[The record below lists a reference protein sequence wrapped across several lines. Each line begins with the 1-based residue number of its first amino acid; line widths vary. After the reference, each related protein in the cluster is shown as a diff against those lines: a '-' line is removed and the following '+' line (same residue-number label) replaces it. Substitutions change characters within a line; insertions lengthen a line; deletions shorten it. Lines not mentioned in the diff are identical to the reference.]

1 MALSGILRV
10 FSLAI
15 VGVVALVLVQPR
27 EARGCLCHYRSPDWQ
42 VAHSP
47 LILIGRIEKVEDV
60 PPDPEMDGE
69 GDRARP
75 SLAHVRIQRILKGRY
90 EQETVRVRSG
100 PIRSCSPFPRYVHFQ
115 VGDHWLFI
123 LPVYPEQSEAPLMWG
138 GSLRE
143 LRDTEMI
150 EARIA
155 RCRAYRGAYLDE
167 IHREQPEVFA
177 AATALAKE
185 MREAAKQW
193 PAPRPIIGPDV
204 ETGFTEFYADPE
216 AAEAKE
222 EQLSKRLARAGVE
235 EIRTAQALDWLRDEP
250 RCWVRHPLWLRSLR
264 DCVSERE
271 EQIAA
276 VEKRRIR
283 KLLRHAGV
291 EQPRIE
297 EYVAAIE
304 EERRFSEDL
313 EFPVSW
319 PYWHGRDES
328 KVDLTTDFIV
338 SYHSYDRGAM
348 FPAYVGGSSDFSRLN
363 PERVKPIIA
372 ALWGSDDER
381 LRRLASGVIKRVPG
395 TVFVNLVL
403 TDLESGRVY
412 AWQSLENRASDQET
426 AARLAAMIDL
436 ASKEYTPWGI
446 AAMWSSLRRGECFHD
461 VCIRK
466 AIEALTQRETKA
478 AKKAQGQ
485 RAEEKH
491 LAVERDEVAVA
502 LHQYLDAAM
511 RSRKAAESSSRSAE
525 DYRKWFEG
533 RREK

>member
-1 MALSGILRV
+1 MI
-10 FSLAI
+10 
-15 VGVVALVLVQPR
+15 ALVLVQPR

-47 LILIGRIEKVEDV
+47 LILIGRIEKVEDLH
-60 PPDPEMDGE
+60 PDPEMDGK
-69 GDRARP
+69 GDRTRP

-90 EQETVRVRSG
+90 EQKTVRVRSG
-100 PIRSCSPFPRYVHFQ
+100 PIRSCSPFPCYVHFQ

-123 LPVYPEQSEAPLMWG
+123 LPVYPEQGETPLMWS

-155 RCRAYRGAYLDE
+155 RCRAYREAYLDE
-167 IHREQPEVFA
+167 IQSEQPEVFA

-193 PAPRPIIGPDV
+193 PAPRPIIASDV

-222 EQLSKRLARAGVE
+222 ERLSKRLARAGVE

-264 DCVSERE
+264 DCVPELE

-283 KLLRHAGV
+283 KLLCHAGL
-291 EQPRIE
+291 EQRRIE
-297 EYVAAIE
+297 EYLAAIG
-304 EERRFSEDL
+304 EERRFSDNL
-313 EFPVSW
+313 EFPVNW
-319 PYWHGRDES
+319 PYWHDDES

-338 SYHSYDRGAM
+338 SFHSYDRGAM
-348 FPAYVGGSSDFSRLN
+348 FPAYVGGSPDFCRLN
-363 PERVKPIIA
+363 PERITPIVA

-381 LRRLASGVIKRVPG
+381 LRLLASVVIERVPG
-395 TVFVNLVL
+395 TMFVSLVL
-403 TDLESGRVY
+403 TNLVENGHVR
-412 AWQSLENRASDQET
+412 AWQSLEKRDSDQET

-436 ASKEYTPWGI
+436 ASKEYTPWGV
-446 AAMWSSLRRGECFHD
+446 ATMWSSLRRGECFHNA
-461 VCIRK
+461 CIRK
-466 AIEALTQRETKA
+466 AIETL
-478 AKKAQGQ
+478 AQHEA
-485 RAEEKH
+485 RAERKTQKQEGDGKPV
-491 LAVERDEVAVA
+491 AVEQDEVAVA
-502 LHQYLDAAM
+502 LHQYLDAAT
-511 RSRKAAESSSRSAE
+511 RFRKPPEPSSRSAE
-525 DYRKWFEG
+525 DYRKWFDG
-533 RREK
+533 RCRE